1 MPGIELLISDAAGV
15 YIPQEFATSSKTD
28 LLRGVNPEDLAILAK
43 GPGTDA
49 YWEAWDEVL
58 MYFSYTDPEGHVWTL
73 EQDGDLWLI
82 CPDLMTSEERD
93 EEE

>member
-1 MPGIELLISDAAGV
+1 
-15 YIPQEFATSSKTD
+15 
-28 LLRGVNPEDLAILAK
+28 
-43 GPGTDA
+43 
-49 YWEAWDEVL
+49 